1 MTQTANFLG
10 YESASLEEALFS
22 VIPAPYEATASYVK
36 GQASAPRKIL
46 DASSQIEDYDEETGI
61 NLIDYGVHC
70 LSPEGVPD
78 DTLSLQSWVREQ
90 VNSALDAVAVPV
102 ILGGEGTVSLWGI
115 QAMAPRCDELSVLH
129 IDARADLGAAGE
141 EEASHITIMKQ
152 VLELDPKPHVCQVG
166 VRAVSREGF
175 DRIMDDNEPIDCF
188 FMSDID
194 RAEDESWH
202 EDVIEELRSPVY
214 VTIDLT
220 GFDPA
225 VIPAVSHPEPG
236 GLQWW
241 QVMRLLKKVASRR
254 RIAAFDI
261 TELCPQENQIR
272 SDYAAARLAYKL
284 MNYIQI
290 GGKMLEKPEAS
301 DEDDSEEGDEE

>member
-22 VIPAPYEATASYVK
+22 VIPAPYEGTASYVK
-36 GQASAPRKIL
+36 GQAAGPRKIL

-70 LSPEGVPD
+70 LAPEAAPADAHAQRDWVG
-78 DTLSLQSWVREQ
+78 QQVRE
-90 VNSALDAVAVPV
+90 ALDAVAVPV
-102 ILGGEGTVSLWGI
+102 ILGGEGTVTLWGVETVL
-115 QAMAPRCDELSVLH
+115 PRCDELSILQ

-141 EEASHITIMKQ
+141 EDESHITVMKQ
-152 VLELDPKPHVCQVG
+152 VLALEPTPHVCQVG

-175 DRIMDDNEPIDCF
+175 DRIMDDNDPVGCF

-194 RAEDESWH
+194 RSDDESWH

-214 VTIDLT
+214 VSIDLT

-241 QVMRLLKKVASRR
+241 PVLRLLKKVASRR
-254 RIAAFDI
+254 RIAALDI
-261 TELCPQENQIR
+261 TELCPRENEIR
-272 SDYAAARLAYKL
+272 SDYAAARLAYKA
-284 MNYIQI
+284 MNYIQA
-290 GGKMLEKPEAS
+290 GGKMLEKPAMEEA
-301 DEDDSEEGDEE
+301 EA